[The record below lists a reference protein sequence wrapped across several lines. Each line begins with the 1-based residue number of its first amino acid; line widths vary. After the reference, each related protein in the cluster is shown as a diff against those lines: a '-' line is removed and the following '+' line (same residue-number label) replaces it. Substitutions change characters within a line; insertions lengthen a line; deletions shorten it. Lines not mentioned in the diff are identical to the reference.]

1 VIFPSLLNARGYNP
15 FEHPPCIS
23 PENWSALPIPL
34 VMHFVQINQ
43 KPLHCMIKEK
53 A

>member
-23 PENWSALPIPL
+23 PEN
-34 VMHFVQINQ
+34 
-43 KPLHCMIKEK
+43 
-53 A
+53 